1 MQLVPM
7 GLFSWSCSGLH
18 TGPGFL
24 SSARAAQCSV
34 LRQKEWGAEGW
45 QGWEW
50 EPGDPMVGLMHF
62 WMHQVSSVGLQFL
75 QGERD
80 DQEGLSKPRALVV
93 ALHTTETTDFSG
105 NELAHKFQKLL
116 QIQVG
121 ALSAGRTGV
130 AISHRVRA
138 GNNEIS

>member
-45 QGWEW
+45 QGWER
-50 EPGDPMVGLMHF
+50 EPGDPRVGSMYF
-62 WMHQVSSVGLQFL
+62 WMQQVSSVGLQFL

-80 DQEGLSKPRALVV
+80 DQEGL
-93 ALHTTETTDFSG
+93 F
-105 NELAHKFQKLL
+105 
-116 QIQVG
+116 
-121 ALSAGRTGV
+121 
-130 AISHRVRA
+130 
-138 GNNEIS
+138 